1 MTFLIHFTIALISL
15 IVIVLSCILFTN
27 AVEFLGN
34 KLKLGNSATGSI
46 LAVFGTGL
54 PETIV
59 PIVAI
64 LGSVISNSKID
75 TAKDVALGAIVG
87 SPFMLSTLALF
98 LLSIVL
104 LSIKKNRLYLDKNV
118 VIRDYKYFLL
128 AYIIAFVFSFNFLN
142 DFKHFALI
150 LLIGLYC
157 FYVYRT
163 ILKSRHTCIECE
175 CEKLYFKLLNEN
187 LSLSIQL
194 FLSLIVLIFSSHF
207 FVYEIQYFSNI
218 LNISPIVLSLL
229 ITPFATELPECVNSI
244 IWLKQGK
251 DDLAMANIIGAMIFQ
266 ATIVF
271 SLGILLTNWQ
281 LSKILT
287 VNFILTI
294 IGALIFLCSILKYK
308 KITLLMLL
316 FCGIIYFT
324 YFVFIFAK

>member
-75 TAKDVALGAIVG
+75 IAKDVALGAIVG

-104 LSIKKNRLYLDKNV
+104 LNVKKNRLYLDKNV

-128 AYIIAFVFSFNFLN
+128 AYIIAFIFSN
-142 DFKHFALI
+142 
-150 LLIGLYC
+150 
-157 FYVYRT
+157 
-163 ILKSRHTCIECE
+163 
-175 CEKLYFKLLNEN
+175 
-187 LSLSIQL
+187 
-194 FLSLIVLIFSSHF
+194 IFSSKKR
-207 FVYEIQYFSNI
+207 
-218 LNISPIVLSLL
+218 LS
-229 ITPFATELPECVNSI
+229 
-244 IWLKQGK
+244 
-251 DDLAMANIIGAMIFQ
+251 
-266 ATIVF
+266 
-271 SLGILLTNWQ
+271 
-281 LSKILT
+281 
-287 VNFILTI
+287 
-294 IGALIFLCSILKYK
+294 
-308 KITLLMLL
+308 
-316 FCGIIYFT
+316 
-324 YFVFIFAK
+324 

>member
-1 MTFLIHFTIALISL
+1 MTFLTHFTIALISL

-75 TAKDVALGAIVG
+75 IAKDVALGAIVG

-104 LSIKKNRLYLDKNV
+104 LNVKKNRLYLDKNV

-128 AYIIAFVFSFNFLN
+128 GYIIAFIFSFNFLN
-142 DFKHFALI
+142 NFKYFALI

-175 CEKLYFKLLNEN
+175 CEKLYFKLVNEN
-187 LSLSIQL
+187 FSLAAQL

-207 FVYEIQYFSNI
+207 FICEIQYFSNV

-281 LSKILT
+281 LTKILT
-287 VNFILTI
+287 INFALTI
-294 IGALIFLCSILKYK
+294 MGSLIFLCSILKLR
-308 KITLLMLL
+308 KITLANLIL
-316 FCGIIYFT
+316 CGIIYFA
-324 YFVFIFAK
+324 YFIFVLVK